1 VGLSAVRTG
10 RVCDE
15 IVTQFEQLIESG
27 EWPLGSK
34 IPPEPELVAA
44 LGVGRNSVREAVRAL
59 EHAGLLEPR
68 RGDGTYVRA
77 TNGLRAAILRRAR
90 RSAALD
96 VLAVRTSLE
105 RDAAAVAALRRTDAD
120 LAAIQGAAAARR
132 ASCDGGDRAA
142 FVSADLAFHL
152 AVIAATGNP
161 VLIDLY
167 AGLTEA
173 LQRTVAE
180 IDELD
185 HDRAAIPGHDEL
197 AAAIAASDPV
207 AARAA
212 ADSYLAAA
220 RRLVEGSR

>member
-1 VGLSAVRTG
+1 MGLSAVRAG

-105 RDAAAVAALRRTDAD
+105 RDAAAAAALRRTDAD
-120 LAAIQGAAAARR
+120 LVAIQDAAAARR
-132 ASCDGGDRAA
+132 ASCHGGDRTA
-142 FVSADLAFHL
+142 FVTADLAFHL

-167 AGLTEA
+167 TGLTEA

-185 HDRAAIPGHDEL
+185 HDRAAFPGHDEL
-197 AAAIAASDPV
+197 AAAIAAGDPE

-212 ADSYLAAA
+212 ADTYLEAA

>member
-1 VGLSAVRTG
+1 MGLSAVRTG

-120 LAAIQGAAAARR
+120 LVAIQDAAVARR
-132 ASCDGGDRAA
+132 VACGGDRAT
-142 FVSADLAFHL
+142 FVSADLAFHF

-185 HDRAAIPGHDEL
+185 HDRAAVPGHDEL
-197 AAAIAASDPV
+197 AAAIAAGDPE

-212 ADSYLAAA
+212 ADSYLDAG
-220 RRLVEGSR
+220 RRLVEESR

>member
-1 VGLSAVRTG
+1 MGLSAVRTG

-77 TNGLRAAILRRAR
+77 TNGLRTAILRRAR
-90 RSAALD
+90 RCAALD
-96 VLAVRTSLE
+96 VLAVRASLE

-120 LAAIQGAAAARR
+120 LVAIQDAAAARR
-132 ASCDGGDRAA
+132 VSCDGGDRAA
-142 FVSADLAFHL
+142 FVSADLAFHI

-167 AGLTEA
+167 TGLTEA
-173 LQRTVAE
+173 LQRTVTE

-185 HDRAAIPGHDEL
+185 HDRAAVRGHDEL
-197 AAAIAASDPV
+197 AAAIAAGDPE

-212 ADSYLAAA
+212 ADSYLEAG
-220 RRLVEGSR
+220 RRLVEESR

>member
-1 VGLSAVRTG
+1 MGLSVVRPG

-15 IVTQFEQLIESG
+15 VVAQFEELIECG

-34 IPPEPELVAA
+34 IPAEPELVAA
-44 LGVGRNSVREAVRAL
+44 LGVGRNTVREAVRAL

-77 TNGLRAAILRRAR
+77 TSGLRAAILRRAR
-90 RSAALD
+90 RSTVLD

-105 RDAAAVAALRRTDAD
+105 RDAAATAALRRTDAD
-120 LAAIQGAAAARR
+120 ITAIRHAVAARR
-132 ASCDGGDRAA
+132 VSCDDGDRTA
-142 FVSADLAFHL
+142 FVAADLAFHR

-167 AGLTEA
+167 AGLTDA
-173 LQRTVAE
+173 LQRTVATV
-180 IDELD
+180 DELD
-185 HDRAAIPGHDEL
+185 DDPGAFPGHEEL
-197 AAAIAASDPV
+197 ASAIIAGDPV

-212 ADSYLAAA
+212 ADSYLDAA
-220 RRLVEGSR
+220 RSLVEGSR

>member
-1 VGLSAVRTG
+1 VRTG
-10 RVCDE
+10 RVSEE

-59 EHAGLLEPR
+59 EHAGLLQPR

-77 TNGLRAAILRRAR
+77 TNGLRAAIVRCAR

-105 RDAAAVAALRRTDAD
+105 RDAAATAALRRTDAD
-120 LAAIQGAAAARR
+120 LVAIRNAAAARR
-132 ASCDGGDRAA
+132 ASRDGGDRAA
-142 FVSADLAFHL
+142 FVSADLAFHF

-167 AGLTEA
+167 TGLTEA

-185 HDRAAIPGHDEL
+185 HDRAAFPGHDDL
-197 AAAIAASDPV
+197 AAAIAAGEPE

-212 ADSYLAAA
+212 ADSYLDAA
-220 RRLVEGSR
+220 RRLVEASR

>member
-105 RDAAAVAALRRTDAD
+105 RDAAAVAALRRTAAD
-120 LAAIQGAAAARR
+120 LVAIQDAAAARR
-132 ASCDGGDRAA
+132 ASCEGDRAA
-142 FVSADLAFHL
+142 FVSADLTFHL

-167 AGLTEA
+167 IGLTEA

-197 AAAIAASDPV
+197 AAAIAASDPA

-212 ADSYLAAA
+212 ADSYLEAA